1 MVVSDNDSE
10 LTSNAIL
17 TRAHRSHVEWH
28 YIAPGKPSAER
39 LQKASRQLP
48 SLSSANS
55 ANPAARANLKLD
67 KTWGQGQQR

>member
-17 TRAHRSHVEWH
+17 TRADRSHVEWH

-48 SLSSANS
+48 SLSSANQRKS
-55 ANPAARANLKLD
+55 NGKGELKI
-67 KTWGQGQQR
+67 G